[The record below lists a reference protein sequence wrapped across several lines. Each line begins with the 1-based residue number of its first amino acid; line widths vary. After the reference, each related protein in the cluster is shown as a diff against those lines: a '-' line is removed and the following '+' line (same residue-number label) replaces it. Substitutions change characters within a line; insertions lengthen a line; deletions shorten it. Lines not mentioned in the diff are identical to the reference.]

1 MIPSKCGNLLTELV
15 ENILLLFIL
24 EVLENLLPR
33 MKE

>member
-15 ENILLLFIL
+15 ENILLLFL